1 MRRALAFLVLIL
13 MGAWAQTPLELEVLR
28 LTNLERARVGLPPL
42 AWDARAYAAA
52 QRHAKDMLER
62 AFFSHV
68 NPEGLDAADRMRQAG
83 VLEVTV
89 GENLAFFENVP
100 DAEVPRE
107 AVRGWMESPGH
118 RANLLSAEF
127 THVGIA
133 MARLGDRVM
142 VVQNFLARP
151 FPLEVRRDPGVR
163 VRVGELVIEGP
174 AATRVGVF
182 VEGLF
187 VTAFDPPRVRGVLEV
202 LPGSEVVL
210 AVEEGGTYYAA
221 CSFTLPE
228 TACDARELR
237 VHLAYREEVR
247 EGVRLRLG
255 LPRGAYLIARGEEPM
270 PLARANGPLTLEA
283 PFTWRALWVGA
294 LEGHSVRYT
303 HRIPLQRSEEA
314 WTGEP

>member
-1 MRRALAFLVLIL
+1 MRRVLVCLVLFVTS
-13 MGAWAQTPLELEVLR
+13 AWAQTPLELEVLR

-42 AWDARAYAAA
+42 VWDARAYAAA

-62 AFFSHV
+62 GFFSHV

-89 GENLAFFENVP
+89 GENLAFFEHVP
-100 DAEVPRE
+100 DEAVPGE

-187 VTAFDPPRVRGVLEV
+187 VTAFDPPRVQGVLEV

-210 AVEEGGTYYAA
+210 AVEEGGAYYAA

-228 TACDARELR
+228 TRCDARELR
-237 VHLAYREEVR
+237 VRLAYREEVR
-247 EGVRLRLG
+247 EGVRLQLT
-255 LPRGAYLIARGEEPM
+255 LPQGAYLIARGEEPT
-270 PLARANGPLTLEA
+270 PLVRANGPLTLEA
-283 PFTWRALWVGA
+283 PFSWRAVWVGA
-294 LEGHSVRYT
+294 LEGRSVQYT
-303 HRIPLQRSEEA
+303 HRVPLQPSEA
-314 WTGEP
+314 MWTAGP